1 MWDGEAL
8 ARLSNESLQSDID
21 SLLRRPSASAF
32 PPLLEAQYRIRNNAV
47 RRGWLMAA
55 MAAAG
60 VAVIAGLGPDWLAGR
75 AVFDEAL
82 LPRVGAALLCLVSAL
97 LLPRVRQPWQE
108 TFLLWVPILGA
119 LVVAQLA
126 SELAVAHD
134 PAYVQFLDR
143 ATLGEAIGVAALLLL
158 PPWRLGSSLVTAG
171 LAILALPL
179 LAILPPDAPPP
190 RPHFG
195 ALLLADGVLVLA
207 MVVATRI
214 EVARRTIFLHVM
226 RNELAGVALDQA
238 NAELLRLSTTDALT
252 GFANRRHFDAE
263 LQRLWRDRGRTDAG
277 IALIEIDAFSDYI
290 ERAGPAEADNALRE
304 IARALGTG
312 LRQDW
317 DRPGRW
323 QDAAFA
329 ALLPSVEREQLY
341 VIGERLRH
349 AVARLAIQH
358 PDQPGRF
365 LSISVGLAWCSGA
378 SGHIT
383 AAQVLADADAAL
395 FAAKSLG
402 SNRVVLA
409 GDTMLRNVPLMLE
422 PPKYEKGTW

>member
-1 MWDGEAL
+1 M
-8 ARLSNESLQSDID
+8 STESLQSDID
-21 SLLRRPSASAF
+21 SLLRRPSASPF
-32 PPLLEAQYRIRNNAV
+32 PPLLEAQYRVRNNTV

-60 VAVIAGLGPDWLAGR
+60 AAVIAGLGPDWLAGR
-75 AVFDEAL
+75 PVFDEAVM
-82 LPRVGAALLCLVSAL
+82 PRVGAALLCLLAAL
-97 LLPRVRQPWQE
+97 LLPRMRQAWQE
-108 TFLLWVPILGA
+108 TLLLCLPILGA
-119 LVVAQLA
+119 LVVAQLDT
-126 SELAVAHD
+126 EVGVAHD
-134 PAYVQFLDR
+134 PAYVQYIDR
-143 ATLGEAIGVAALLLL
+143 ATLGEAICTIALLLL
-158 PPWRLGSSLVTAG
+158 PPWRLGSVLVTAG
-171 LAILALPL
+171 FAILALPL
-179 LAILPPDAPPP
+179 LAILPPNAPPP
-190 RPHFG
+190 RPHLG
-195 ALLLADGVLVLA
+195 ALVLADGALVLA
-207 MVVATRI
+207 MLVATRI
-214 EVARRTIFLHVM
+214 EAARRTIFLHVM

-263 LQRLWRDRGRTDAG
+263 LQRLWRDRGRADAG
-277 IALIEIDAFSDYI
+277 LALIEIDAFSDYI
-290 ERAGPAEADNALRE
+290 ERAGPAEADVALRE
-304 IARALGTG
+304 IARALATG

-317 DRPGRW
+317 DKPGRW

-341 VIGERLRH
+341 VIGERLRQ

>member
-1 MWDGEAL
+1 M
-8 ARLSNESLQSDID
+8 STESLQSDID
-21 SLLRRPSASAF
+21 SLLRRPSAWSF
-32 PPLLEAQYRIRNNAV
+32 PPLLEAQYKIRNNVV

-55 MAAAG
+55 MAVAG
-60 VAVIAGLGPDWLAGR
+60 SAVLAGLGEDWLGSPEL
-75 AVFDEAL
+75 FNQAL
-82 LPRVGAALLCLVSAL
+82 VPRIGAALLCLMSAL
-97 LLPRVRQPWQE
+97 LLPRVRQHWLE
-108 TFLLWVPILGA
+108 TLLLSVPILGA
-119 LVVAQLA
+119 LIMSQFT
-126 SELAVAHD
+126 SQLAVAQD
-134 PAYVQFLDR
+134 AAYGQYLDR
-143 ATLGEAIGVAALLLL
+143 ATLGEAIGLAALLLL
-158 PPWRLGSSLVTAG
+158 PPWRLGSVLVTAA
-171 LAILALPL
+171 LAIVALPL
-179 LAILPPDAPPP
+179 LAILPPHAPPP
-190 RPHFG
+190 RPHIG

-207 MVVATRI
+207 MLVATRI
-214 EVARRTIFLHVM
+214 EAARRTIFLHVM

-263 LQRLWRDRGRTDAG
+263 LQRLWRDRGRTDIG
-277 IALIEIDAFSDYI
+277 LALIEIDSFSDYI
-290 ERAGPAEADNALRE
+290 ERAGPAEADVALRN
-304 IARALGTG
+304 IARALATG

-329 ALLPSVEREQLY
+329 AVLPSVEREQLY
-341 VIGERLRH
+341 VIGERLRQ